1 MIVPHE
7 QSSPKV
13 SRFFSANSSGAR
25 TTEKGHRECPLEV
38 VVMFTDVRGT
48 LKALKT
54 AAELAHNLNGRI
66 KVLAPQVVP
75 YPLPLESPPVSR
87 EFNQRRFQT
96 LASKDSAAVPIETRV
111 ELCFCR
117 DRDDA
122 VCQALEPEALVV
134 MGVHQSWW
142 PTAEK
147 ALARKLRTKG
157 HHVILVD
164 SERDK

>member
-7 QSSPKV
+7 QSSNAD
-13 SRFFSANSSGAR
+13 RFFSGNLSAI
-25 TTEKGHRECPLEV
+25 TTEKSHPERPLEV
-38 VVMFTDVRGT
+38 VVMFTDVPGT

-66 KVLAPQVVP
+66 RVLAPQVVP
-75 YPLPLESPPVSR
+75 YPLPLENPPVSK

-96 LASKDSAAVPIETRV
+96 LASQGSAPIRIDTRV
-111 ELCFCR
+111 ELCLCR
-117 DRDDA
+117 DRVA
-122 VCQALEPEALVV
+122 ALCQALEFEAVVV
-134 MGVHQSWW
+134 MGVRQSWW

-147 ALARKLRTKG
+147 ALARKLHSKG

-164 SERDK
+164 SERSK

>member
-1 MIVPHE
+1 L
-7 QSSPKV
+7 
-13 SRFFSANSSGAR
+13 
-25 TTEKGHRECPLEV
+25 EKGHSECPLEV
-38 VVMFTDVRGT
+38 VVMFTDVPGT

-66 KVLAPQVVP
+66 RVLAPQVVP
-75 YPLPLESPPVSR
+75 YPLPVESPPVSKD
-87 EFNQRRFQT
+87 FNQRRFQT
-96 LASKDSAAVPIETRV
+96 LASEGSAPVRIDTRV
-111 ELCFCR
+111 ELCLCR

-122 VCQALEPEALVV
+122 VCEALKPEALVV

-147 ALARKLRTKG
+147 ALARKLRNKG

-164 SERDK
+164 PERSK